1 MSILNIVLICI
12 SLFLL
17 ILYLIYSSKYE
28 KLNKEYNEYKR
39 TKYRDSNK
47 IVMLEYYLRN
57 YKESNGNIY
66 TLFRDLY
73 DLIYNSN

>member
-17 ILYLIYSSKYE
+17 ILYLISSSKYE
-28 KLNKEYNEYKR
+28 KLYKEYNEYKR

-47 IVMLEYYLRN
+47 IVMLEYYLRS

-73 DLIYNSN
+73 DLIYNSD

>member
-17 ILYLIYSSKYE
+17 ILYLISSSKYE
-28 KLNKEYNEYKR
+28 KLYKEYNEYKR

-66 TLFRDLY
+66 TLLRDLY

>member
-17 ILYLIYSSKYE
+17 ILYLISSSKYE
-28 KLNKEYNEYKR
+28 KLYKEYNEYKR

>member
-1 MSILNIVLICI
+1 MSILNIILICI

-17 ILYLIYSSKYE
+17 ILYLISSSKYE
-28 KLNKEYNEYKR
+28 KLYKEYNEYKR